1 MPTPTL
7 QSMAARSCIRS
18 LRGITDVAD
27 TPYDLIKP
35 VLRKIQNPDQLHEI
49 ETNSPHIADADA
61 ELWRAFIA
69 RDIPQ
74 WEDKII
80 EPKNPR
86 SWWKVYRK
94 LVRQEERAKEEQEAK
109 LAAAMSGLKQ
119 EREANRAQFVGKV
132 IPQGKTS
139 ARAAFVDGVRN
150 PHATSGWGTSDR
162 TPALQNAKR
171 GKDVVAAIRKQSA
184 LAASQRGRGMK
195 DDGFSKTM
203 VPSGRSQIQAAPAW
217 MVREQARPVPAAAF
231 IARTASPAAAGSTP
245 TVFAPRKAAPTAAER
260 ALSDAIRS
268 NNAAREARLRAL
280 TQPKAKVTGVSVASP
295 PAPTARPAASAALPP
310 RAVRP
315 APDEDNSVRPNA
327 GASAPNRVSSPNP
340 AQALLLRKRPA
351 ATGSPLMPAKRK
363 KV

>member
-1 MPTPTL
+1 
-7 QSMAARSCIRS
+7 MAARSCIRS

-27 TPYDLIKP
+27 TPYELIKP

-49 ETNSPHIADADA
+49 ETNSPQIADADA

-109 LAAAMSGLKQ
+109 LADAMRGLKS

-132 IPQGKTS
+132 IPQAKTT

-150 PHATSGWGTSDR
+150 LNASSAWGTSNR

-171 GKDVVAAIRKQSA
+171 GKDIVAAIRKQSA
-184 LAASQRGRGMK
+184 AAATQRGLGRK
-195 DDGFSKTM
+195 DDAFSKSM
-203 VPSGRSQIQAAPAW
+203 VPSARNQIQAAPAW
-217 MVREQARPVPAAAF
+217 MVREQERPVSAAAI
-231 IARTASPAAAGSTP
+231 IARTASPARKDMP
-245 TVFAPRKAAPTAAER
+245 TVFAPRKAAPTAADR
-260 ALSDAIRS
+260 ALDSAIQS
-268 NNAAREARLRAL
+268 SNAAREARLRAL
-280 TQPKAKVTGVSVASP
+280 TQPKAKVSASAVAPSAAPTTRVAASSP
-295 PAPTARPAASAALPP
+295 PRTGNSRPL
-310 RAVRP
+310 AVNSERIQRP
-315 APDEDNSVRPNA
+315 SIS
-327 GASAPNRVSSPNP
+327 ASAPSRIPSPNS
-340 AQALLLRKRPA
+340 AQALLRKRPA
-351 ATGSPLMPAKRK
+351 ATGSPLMPAKRR